1 MDMQYIIHSIYGGL
15 GIYTL
20 TADDF
25 NTLVVNRQIF
35 NFNEVNEDPLTCDPD
50 SRTE

>member
-20 TADDF
+20 TDDF